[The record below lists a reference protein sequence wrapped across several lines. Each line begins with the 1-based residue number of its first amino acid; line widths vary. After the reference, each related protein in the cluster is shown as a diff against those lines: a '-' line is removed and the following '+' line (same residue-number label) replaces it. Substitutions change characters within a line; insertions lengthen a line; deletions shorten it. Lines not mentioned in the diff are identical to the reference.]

1 MQNHEGW
8 KKPQD
13 PEQSSEGRVNQGQ
26 KQWWKT
32 KEYSGIDSV
41 LTVKAVLGKKNR
53 PRFLFLN
60 LIFFKQMFE

>member
-1 MQNHEGW
+1 MQNREGW

-26 KQWWKT
+26 KQRWKT

-41 LTVKAVLGKKNR
+41 LTLKAVLGKKTG
-53 PRFLFLN
+53 PGFCF
-60 LIFFKQMFE
+60 